1 MRGFT
6 IKLTDLYTPEDLE
19 RLTGQYKNQIN
30 DRMSELIDEFKKQL
44 SEKDKKIQSQTD
56 ELKKVS
62 KQSFVVI

>member
-1 MRGFT
+1 
-6 IKLTDLYTPEDLE
+6 
-19 RLTGQYKNQIN
+19 
-30 DRMSELIDEFKKQL
+30 MSELIDEFKKQL